1 MTTPPAQFE
10 AQSRPQRH
18 SDASAATLRTLA
30 WREIVQYA
38 RSWLFLIG
46 AGGTAA
52 LTVAGFVQDDGSS
65 STMSMIAPAA
75 LLGLLG
81 MIVMANLTARS
92 DRAAEAAGAL
102 AVGQSTRTKALAAA
116 ACVPVAAALAW
127 FVAAIVQYHVQP
139 AEPWAVPFGPVSD
152 AHVWA
157 VMFALGVVPAASG
170 PIVGLLV
177 ARWLRWRGSAVVV
190 AVVVVVVT
198 IVMQGNFQSTWR
210 WHVVWPWTYWYG
222 PVGWGD
228 SGGDGAP
235 WKELPGSPFWWL
247 GYLIALC
254 VLGVLVALYRDP
266 EASSARRRLQ
276 IVIVAAVAVA
286 TLVATM
292 MTGLPAPVINPL
304 IGTAF

>member
-1 MTTPPAQFE
+1 MTTADT
-10 AQSRPQRH
+10 QSPQQH
-18 SDASAATLRTLA
+18 SGAGAATLRTLA
-30 WREIVQYA
+30 RREIGHYA

-46 AGGTAA
+46 AAGTAV
-52 LTVAGFVQDDGSS
+52 LTVTGFVQDDGSS
-65 STMSMIAPAA
+65 STMSMIVPAA

-81 MIVMANLTARS
+81 LVIMANLTVRS

-116 ACVPVAAALAW
+116 VCVPVAAALAW
-127 FVAAIVQYHVQP
+127 FVVAMVQYRVQP
-139 AEPWAVPFGPVSD
+139 TEAWAVPFGPVRD
-152 AHVWA
+152 EYVWA

-170 PIVGLLV
+170 PILGLLV

-210 WHVVWPWTYWYG
+210 WHMVWPWTYWYG

-228 SGGDGAP
+228 TGGDGAP
-235 WKELPGSPFWWL
+235 WKELPGSPLWWL
-247 GYLIALC
+247 VYLVGLC

-266 EASSARRRLQ
+266 EGNRTRRRRQ
-276 IVIVAAVAVA
+276 VAVVAVVAVA
-286 TLVATM
+286 ALLLTM
-292 MTGLPAPVINPL
+292 TTGLPDPVINPL
-304 IGTAF
+304 VGTAF